1 MVGHFKKTCG
11 GLTRLLVAV
20 DKFTKWVEVKPIK
33 KVDGA
38 NAKMFL
44 QEIIYRF
51 GYPHRIITDNG
62 KNFAEGVM
70 AKFCLEKGIR
80 LNLASVA
87 HPQSNGQ
94 AERMNQSLLHGIK
107 PRLQVP
113 LERTPGCWLDE
124 LPSVLWGIRTTP
136 NRSTGYTPFFMVY
149 GAEAVL
155 PTDLEHDSPRVAAY
169 DEDDNKQA
177 RQDSVDLL
185 EEERE
190 LAASRTAIYQQ
201 GLRRYH
207 SRRVKSRSFNEGDLV
222 LRLIQKSE
230 GMHKLSAPWEGPFVV
245 SKVLGN
251 GSYYLIDIRE
261 ADKSSKSEEETKRPW
276 NISMLR
282 PFYT

>member
-1 MVGHFKKTCG
+1 MCSSD
-11 GLTRLLVAV
+11 L
-20 DKFTKWVEVKPIK
+20 
-33 KVDGA
+33 
-38 NAKMFL
+38 
-44 QEIIYRF
+44 
-51 GYPHRIITDNG
+51 
-62 KNFAEGVM
+62 
-70 AKFCLEKGIR
+70 
-80 LNLASVA
+80 VA

-149 GAEAVL
+149 GVEAVL
-155 PTDLEHDSPRVAAY
+155 PTDLKHDSPRVATY
-169 DEDDNKQA
+169 NEDDNKQA

-207 SRRVKSRSFNEGDLV
+207 IHRVKSRSFNEGDLKSWLDPV
-222 LRLIQKSE
+222 QQRLF
-230 GMHKLSAPWEGPFVV
+230 HPFRLSV
-245 SKVLGN
+245 
-251 GSYYLIDIRE
+251 
-261 ADKSSKSEEETKRPW
+261 
-276 NISMLR
+276 
-282 PFYT
+282 